1 MDTISRDSNNSML
14 PVAGIIAGVVG
25 LLVGGLG
32 LVQASKANKAV
43 EALQPQVE
51 KIATVESTASSALS
65 TAEGVKKE
73 LGTRMNEVRVGF
85 GEIGPAIGNLQAAV
99 AKLEEAAKKPV
110 VAATEKGGKKGEPPV
125 AGPGEYVVKAG
136 DTGMKIATANKV
148 SVNDLVAVNPGVNWN
163 KLGPGQKIKL
173 PAKK

>member
-25 LLVGGLG
+25 LLVGVFG
-32 LVQASKANKAV
+32 LVQASKANKAI
-43 EALQPQVE
+43 ETLQPQIE
-51 KIATVESTASSALS
+51 KIATVESTASNALS

-73 LGTRMNEVRVGF
+73 LATRMNEVRVGF
-85 GEIGPAIGNLQAAV
+85 GEIGPAIGNLQASV

-110 VAATEKGGKKGEPPV
+110 VADKGGKKGEPVV
-125 AGPGEYVVKAG
+125 AAPGEYIVKAG
-136 DTGMKIATANKV
+136 DTGMKIATAHKV

-163 KLGPGQKIKL
+163 RLGPGQKIKL

>member
-14 PVAGIIAGVVG
+14 PVGGIIAGVVG
-25 LLVGGLG
+25 LLVGIFG
-32 LVQASKANKAV
+32 LVQASKANKAI

-51 KIATVESTASSALS
+51 SKLSAVESSANNALAAAES
-65 TAEGVKKE
+65 TKKE
-73 LGTRMNEVRVGF
+73 LVARMREVQAGF
-85 GEIGPAIGNLQAAV
+85 DTMGPAIGNLQASV
-99 AKLEEAAKKPV
+99 SKLEEAAKKPV
-110 VAATEKGGKKGEPPV
+110 VAEKGGKKGEAPV
-125 AGPGEYVVKAG
+125 AGPGEYVVKSG

-163 KLGPGQKIKL
+163 KLGAGQKIKL

>member
-32 LVQASKANKAV
+32 LVQASKANKAI
-43 EALQPQVE
+43 EGLQPQVE
-51 KIATVESTASSALS
+51 KIAAVESTASSALS

-110 VAATEKGGKKGEPPV
+110 VVADKGGKKGEPPV

-136 DTGMKIATANKV
+136 DTGMKIANANKV

>member
-25 LLVGGLG
+25 LLVGVFG
-32 LVQASKANKAV
+32 LVQASKANKTI
-43 EALQPQVE
+43 ETLQPQIE
-51 KIATVESTASSALS
+51 KIAAVESTASNALS
-65 TAEGVKKE
+65 TAESTKKE
-73 LGTRMNEVRVGF
+73 LATRMNEVRVGF
-85 GEIGPAIGNLQAAV
+85 GEIGPAIGNLQASV

-110 VAATEKGGKKGEPPV
+110 VADKGGKKGEPPV